1 MSHHRAEKDSNAW
14 MQTLWRPMMGWMYML
29 ICLLDMAVFPIL
41 WALWQ
46 GYNHVPITQW
56 NPLTLQG
63 AGLFHIAMG
72 AVLGIA
78 AFGRTQEKLAGT
90 AANPTATSQTM
101 TNNTNMSGVPSGMQ
115 GGMGGMNSGGFG
127 GGNNSSFGGAPAFGA
142 PQAGSFGS
150 SSGFGSTAP
159 SAAPSSFG
167 GGGFGSAPATPAF
180 GAGSTAPTVNTS
192 GKKVVPSFGQPAL

>member
-1 MSHHRAEKDSNAW
+1 MSHHREEKDSNAW

-90 AANPTATSQTM
+90 AANPTATSTTQTI
-101 TNNTNMSGVPSGMQ
+101 NTTGNVA
-115 GGMGGMNSGGFG
+115 GGFG
-127 GGNNSSFGGAPAFGA
+127 GASSGYGNNSSFGGAPAFGA
-142 PQAGSFGS
+142 PASGSFGS

-167 GGGFGSAPATPAF
+167 GGSFGSAPATPAF
-180 GAGSTAPTVNTS
+180 GAGSTAPTVNAS